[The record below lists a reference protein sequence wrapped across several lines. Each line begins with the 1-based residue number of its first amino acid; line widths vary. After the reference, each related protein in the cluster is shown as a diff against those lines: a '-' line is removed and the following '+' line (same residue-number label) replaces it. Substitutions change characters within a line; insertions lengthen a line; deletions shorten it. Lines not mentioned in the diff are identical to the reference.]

1 MRFKWLSCEDSWL
14 LPTSSISLRQFPYQ
28 WNCPSPYPT
37 DFPHCDF
44 FQRWESLRGSADS
57 VKAAACISI
66 DRISARQSAYISS
79 CYSWF
84 FYRPT
89 SDESKV
95 RFVEVRSDGSR
106 NVTNAFLSDIIVSKH
121 NLLDTRTFI
130 VRPINAYIREKYK
143 VCIYIYIY
151 VMKRGKNDAP
161 KKKVDKMNT
170 FACTYT
176 PR

>member
-1 MRFKWLSCEDSWL
+1 MKIAASYL
-14 LPTSSISLRQFPYQ
+14 LHQFPFV
-28 WNCPSPYPT
+28 NFLINEIVPRRIPPIFPT
-37 DFPHCDF
+37 VIF